1 MDRDCKEHGPYQQ
14 KRDWWLGHLFSHG
27 KSSVEVLAWTA
38 VSLLTVI
45 SKFSAFR
52 NITKD
57 KVTQNYLPLLL
68 FGLVLDHEQR
78 PCWRG
83 PVAIVQQSR

>member
-1 MDRDCKEHGPYQQ
+1 M
-14 KRDWWLGHLFSHG
+14 
-27 KSSVEVLAWTA
+27 EVLAWTA
-38 VSLLTVI
+38 VSLLTVV

-68 FGLVLDHEQR
+68 FGLVAR
-78 PCWRG
+78 P
-83 PVAIVQQSR
+83 